1 MSSHEPDP
9 VVSLWARNLLLCA
22 VVAAF
27 VGVVLKFIF
36 APPRWQEAFFYM
48 PFIGLVG
55 AALFISHRRMG
66 QGASGEVKASIAD
79 SSVSVKHEDQQHEP
93 PQPVKMS
100 RKRAS

>member
-1 MSSHEPDP
+1 MSSNQPDHM
-9 VVSLWARNLLLCA
+9 VSLWARNLLLCA

-36 APPRWQEAFFYM
+36 APPRWQEALLYM
-48 PFIGLVG
+48 PFVSLVG
-55 AALFISHRRMG
+55 VALFISHRRMG

-93 PQPVKMS
+93 PSPVKMT